1 MIYFCISLFVGFQT
15 QEPNYGAG
23 SESFV
28 RTDYNEDLCLKVRL
42 RFKELNLNLNP
53 YKWWKQGCVYYFHTI
68 SFFLNEQLRV
78 RKGENQNR

>member
-42 RFKELNLNLNP
+42 RFKELNLNPNP
-53 YKWWKQGCVYYFHTI
+53 YK
-68 SFFLNEQLRV
+68 
-78 RKGENQNR
+78 